1 MNNLNKITHTKVGD
15 NIHYYI
21 NGQEGRG
28 VVVKMNNAY
37 VSVLKETGSIDEIH
51 INDTFFVKDIVANK
65 TWNDMTLEER
75 TENLYKAHAYSPRF
89 LSKTWEELPQE
100 LKDVLQ
106 KTNIEDST
114 HGQIGGNSAG
124 VSTDTDVEAPEDY
137 KGESKDDKKEEF
149 KHEHQEKPTVDK
161 NNGMEQ
167 DHKKKEQSDGMTE
180 DWRPTGG
187 ESDKQKNYINKDYV
201 APTNRRVSARAST
214 TGWQKMIDAN
224 APKKKQPKAVADEN
238 TKYFD
243 DKGNPITREEHEAY
257 ANKGEVRPD
266 DLWKVWLEKDALKPS
281 KQGNKPDPKQTGFGD
296 EGSAVEN
303 PSWTSNPDTQ
313 SFQGQAT
320 HTRRAYNKPQ
330 SFRGDKYDSKKP
342 FSKHRLTRY
351 GGKKDVAATYQRSRT
366 GDPRVTSDDDHMRDR
381 TGKRQT
387 TSTQDE
393 QRDREELAYWRK
405 HGKAPPKKEEGHG
418 KDLGL
423 LRDNSLEDVKRRRG
437 GAKYIKSPI
446 KKSYGKPL
454 YGVTSLEKEGDGAGN
469 SGVNS
474 LETTGVYNARYSD
487 NKGRY
492 RDQEKDKE

>member
-75 TENLYKAHAYSPRF
+75 TENLYKAHAFSPRF

-114 HGQIGGNSAG
+114 HGQIGGNRAG

-266 DLWKVWLEKDALKPS
+266 DLWKAWLEKFTGGDL
-281 KQGNKPDPKQTGFGD
+281 GNKPEYTSVEEPKSTLQQGRGNRATTPRRSSTGRVNPTAADFKESLDKLLPDKDPSKFS
-296 EGSAVEN
+296 GSRHEQAN
-303 PSWTSNPDTQ
+303 PKRGREEDPA
-313 SFQGQAT
+313 GQRGKPSGN
-320 HTRRAYNKPQ
+320 RRQQPK
-330 SFRGDKYDSKKP
+330 RDV
-342 FSKHRLTRY
+342 
-351 GGKKDVAATYQRSRT
+351 GGK
-366 GDPRVTSDDDHMRDR
+366 HME
-381 TGKRQT
+381 T
-387 TSTQDE
+387 TAQKF
-393 QRDREELAYWRK
+393 Q
-405 HGKAPPKKEEGHG
+405 
-418 KDLGL
+418 
-423 LRDNSLEDVKRRRG
+423 N
-437 GAKYIKSPI
+437 
-446 KKSYGKPL
+446 KSYGKPL